1 MKILVSGASGYVGSK
16 LIPLLVQAGHEVIAM
31 ARHNSKALS
40 LPPTVKVV
48 IADAIKAQSLAEA
61 MRGIDVAYYL
71 IHSMSAAGG
80 DFHERDLKAA
90 ENFAS
95 AARNAGVARL
105 VYLGGL
111 VSSTSEMSKH
121 LRSRQETGEALRK
134 FGPPLTE
141 FRAGIIVGNGSVS
154 FELIRCLTERL
165 PVMICPRWVITR
177 TQPIAIEDVLAYLRA
192 AQQTPESEG
201 QIIEIGGSTIETYRS
216 MMLTYAR
223 ARRLRR
229 WLIRVPILTP
239 RLSSYWLRLVTPI
252 PSSIARPLIEGLRTE
267 VVCKSDKAAQLFPS
281 IRPIAYKDAI
291 HKTLNRALPDPT
303 MRDAIPREP
312 AHVFVRR
319 EGVLCD
325 VRQETTE
332 ATPTE
337 LFGVLTKLGGA
348 NGYLYANNLWRIRG
362 LIDQWVGG
370 VGMKNILD
378 RNSLSASDSFDFWY
392 VQELDADRRLLL
404 RASMRMPGRA
414 WLEFILAPAPHG
426 KTLFRCCAWYEP
438 RGLLGELYWW
448 ALYPVHIL
456 IFRGLVR
463 AVSRKALSA
472 RRKKVEFSPA
482 LIPGAEKAQ
491 R

>member
-16 LIPLLVQAGHEVIAM
+16 LIPQLVQAGYEVAAM
-31 ARHNSKALS
+31 ARHNSKTLS
-40 LPPTVKVV
+40 LPPAVRVV
-48 IADAIKAQSLAEA
+48 IADALQPGSIADA

-90 ENFAS
+90 ENFAT
-95 AARNAGVARL
+95 AARKAGVAR
-105 VYLGGL
+105 VIYLGGL

-121 LRSRQETGEALRK
+121 LRSRQETGEVLRK

-177 TQPIAIEDVLAYLRA
+177 TQPIAIDDVLAYLRA
-192 AQQTPESEG
+192 ALKAPASQG
-201 QIIEIGGSTIETYRS
+201 KIVEIGGSTIETYRS
-216 MMLTYAR
+216 MMLIYAR
-223 ARRLRR
+223 ARGLRS

-267 VVCKSDKAAQLFPS
+267 VVCQSDRASRLFPA
-281 IRPIAYKDAI
+281 IRPMGYEDAI
-291 HKTLNRALPDPT
+291 HKTLNRALPDQAMKET
-303 MRDAIPREP
+303 LPREP
-312 AHVFVRR
+312 AHVFLRR
-319 EGVLCD
+319 DGVLCD
-325 VRQETTE
+325 VRQEITDS
-332 ATPTE
+332 TPRE
-337 LFGVLTKLGGA
+337 LFSVLTKLGGA

-362 LIDQWVGG
+362 LIDQWIGG
-370 VGMKNILD
+370 VGMKNVLE
-378 RNSLSASDSFDFWY
+378 RPELSASDSFDFWY
-392 VQELDADRRLLL
+392 VQELETDRRLLL
-404 RASMRMPGRA
+404 RAAMKVPGRA

-426 KTLFRCCAWYEP
+426 KTLFRCCAWFEP

-448 ALYPVHIL
+448 GLYPIHIL

-463 AVSRKALSA
+463 AVCRKAL
-472 RRKKVEFSPA
+472 
-482 LIPGAEKAQ
+482 ITAQ
-491 R
+491 ENGFLASTHS

>member
-1 MKILVSGASGYVGSK
+1 MKILVSGASGYVGSR
-16 LIPLLVQAGHEVIAM
+16 LIPLLVQAGHEVTAM
-31 ARHNSKALS
+31 ARHNSRTLS

-48 IADAIKAQSLAEA
+48 IADASKAESLADA

-90 ENFAS
+90 ENFAA
-95 AARNAGVARL
+95 AARKAGVARV

-121 LRSRQETGEALRK
+121 LKSRQETGEALRK

-192 AQQTPESEG
+192 ALQTPKSEG

-223 ARRLRR
+223 ARGLRR

-281 IRPIAYKDAI
+281 IRPMAYEDAI
-291 HKTLNRALPDPT
+291 HKTLNRALPDQM

-319 EGVLCD
+319 EGMLCD

-332 ATPTE
+332 ATPAE

-348 NGYLYANNLWRIRG
+348 DGYLYANNLWRIRG

-370 VGMKNILD
+370 VGMKNVLD
-378 RNSLSASDSFDFWY
+378 RKSLSASDSFDFWY
-392 VQELDADRRLLL
+392 VQELDVDRRLLL
-404 RASMRMPGRA
+404 RAAMRMPGRA
-414 WLEFILAPAPHG
+414 WLEFILAPALHG

-463 AVSRKALSA
+463 AVSRKALST
-472 RRKKVEFSPA
+472 RREKAEFSPA
-482 LIPGAEKAQ
+482 LVPGAEKAQ
-491 R
+491 S

>member
-16 LIPLLVQAGHEVIAM
+16 LIPLLVQAGHEVTAM
-31 ARHNSKALS
+31 VRHNSKALS
-40 LPPTVKVV
+40 LPPAVQVV
-48 IADAIKAQSLAEA
+48 IADATKAESLVDT

-90 ENFAS
+90 ENFAT
-95 AARNAGVARL
+95 AAREAGVARL

-111 VSSTSEMSKH
+111 VSSTSKMSKH
-121 LRSRQETGEALRK
+121 LKSRQETGEALRK

-192 AQQTPESEG
+192 AVQIPESEG

-223 ARRLRR
+223 ARGLRR

-239 RLSSYWLRLVTPI
+239 RLSSYWLRLITPI

-267 VVCKSDKAAQLFPS
+267 VVCKSDRAAQLFPA
-281 IRPIAYKDAI
+281 IRPMAYEDAI
-291 HKTLNRALPDPT
+291 HKTLNRALPHPT

-312 AHVFVRR
+312 AHVFARR

-332 ATPTE
+332 ASPTE
-337 LFGVLTKLGGA
+337 LFSVLTKLGGT

-362 LIDQWVGG
+362 LIDHWVGG
-370 VGMKNILD
+370 VGMKNVLD
-378 RNSLSASDSFDFWY
+378 RKSLSASDSFDFWF
-392 VQELDADRRLLL
+392 VQELDVDRRLLL
-404 RASMRMPGRA
+404 RAAMRMPGRA

-448 ALYPVHIL
+448 TLYPVHIL

-463 AVSRKALSA
+463 AVIRKALSA
-472 RRKKVEFSPA
+472 RREKAECSPA
-482 LIPGAEKAQ
+482 LIPGAKKAQ